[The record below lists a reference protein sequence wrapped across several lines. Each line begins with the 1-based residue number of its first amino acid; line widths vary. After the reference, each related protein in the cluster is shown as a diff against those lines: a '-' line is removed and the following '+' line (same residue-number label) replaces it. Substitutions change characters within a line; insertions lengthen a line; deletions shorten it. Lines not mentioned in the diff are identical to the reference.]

1 MCRWAERFGFRSAAA
16 GRSRWL
22 TDRSEAPGRA
32 RRSPPCFDRWLLLQ
46 LMLAL
51 GSGPSAVGSWTCG
64 ITSSREV
71 RGADGWH
78 RSGTGVQTDGSMG
91 KGSDPLTGRWPT
103 RCSRPPWHLPCGSYR
118 TTRSVYSSYRA
129 TVNAAFEWLFPHPSE
144 VGRTSALRSI
154 KIRTWKAGL
163 VPYLCWWPR

>member
-1 MCRWAERFGFRSAAA
+1 MCPVGYAARLHRSAAA

-22 TDRSEAPGRA
+22 TDRSEAPGCA

-51 GSGPSAVGSWTCG
+51 GSGPLAVGSWTCG

-71 RGADGWH
+71 RGADGR
-78 RSGTGVQTDGSMG
+78 RSGTGVQADGSMRRRQR
-91 KGSDPLTGRWPT
+91 SADRSVADPLLATPLA
-103 RCSRPPWHLPCGSYR
+103 PPCGSYR

-154 KIRTWKAGL
+154 KNRTWKASL
-163 VPYLCWWPR
+163 APYLCWWPR